1 MSPRDSE
8 FEEVYMSRVKNW
20 LPRTSAAFVIG
31 VVLVIL
37 LYAAI
42 AYVPAGHV
50 GVLTLFGRVT
60 GEVLPEGTHLVNPF
74 KSNNRLSVRTM
85 ELKEEDSVPAN
96 EGLRVTLG
104 ASV

>member
-20 LPRTSAAFVIG
+20 LPRTTAAFVIG

-60 GEVLPEGTHLVNPF
+60 GEARSGRGEGKFTCCAQPNFGPWAQGGCSPW
-74 KSNNRLSVRTM
+74 KSAGT
-85 ELKEEDSVPAN
+85 PC
-96 EGLRVTLG
+96 GI
-104 ASV
+104 